1 VKKVT
6 EKGMSW
12 GLVTP
17 GVIAT
22 LIAALSFAFVVVSTG
37 CGSTAAD
44 PVEAQANAKPTK
56 AERLAAQRAVARE
69 RAHARIAAKK
79 ARLRAVWARR
89 VAMERAQVPT
99 TTSIHT
105 GSYFGIEYP
114 AGWTVETSEKA
125 RGGYLDTTIRSGRD
139 PNKMLRI
146 DVAPD
151 AGLFDAAGNAQEL
164 ESSLA
169 AQPGYRRLGFTTTT
183 FQGYD
188 AIRWEFVVRENGVLL
203 HKVDIF
209 FSDGVGDSF
218 AVLTQAPTASY
229 RYWAGLYANVQDS
242 FVAADRWSSSST
254 ASSGADFCSTHPCI
268 DNFDDGVGYI
278 VQCADGMWSHSGGR
292 SGACSYHGGETSN
305 TYDGSYSTPDS
316 TYGGPSG
323 GGVDLGPGNGSTVV
337 CRDGSISHSG
347 GIQGA
352 CSHHGGV
359 GP

>member
-1 VKKVT
+1 
-6 EKGMSW
+6 
-12 GLVTP
+12 
-17 GVIAT
+17 
-22 LIAALSFAFVVVSTG
+22 LSFAFVVVSTG

-44 PVEAQANAKPTK
+44 PAVVAQANTKPTK
-56 AERLAAQRAVARE
+56 AERLTAERAVARE
-69 RAHARIAAKK
+69 KARARLAAKK
-79 ARLRAVWARR
+79 ARLRVVLAQRA
-89 VAMERAQVPT
+89 AMERAQVPT
-99 TTSIHT
+99 TTSTYT

-114 AGWTVETSEKA
+114 AGWTVETNETTK
-125 RGGYLDTTIRSGRD
+125 GGYLDTTIRSARD

-146 DVAPD
+146 DVMPNAGLVD
-151 AGLFDAAGNAQEL
+151 AGRNAQEL
-164 ESSLA
+164 ESSLG

-209 FSDGVGDSF
+209 FSDTVGDSF

-229 RYWAGLYANVQDS
+229 RYWAEFYANVQDS
-242 FVAADRWSSSST
+242 FVAADSAPSSST
-254 ASSGADFCSTHPCI
+254 ASGETDFCSTHACI
-268 DNFDDGVGYI
+268 DNFDNGVGYI
-278 VQCADGMWSHSGGR
+278 VQCADGMWSQSGGR

-323 GGVDLGPGNGSTVV
+323 GGADLGPGNGSTVV
-337 CRDGSISHSG
+337 CQDGSISHSG